1 MASAV
6 AAPFDPFGALGLP
19 RNATSRDI
27 KARYRELA
35 LKYHPNRS
43 QGSDEAKAALADQFY
58 TIHQAWQ
65 YLVDPDKRRR
75 HLELLKLAEEHTELL
90 ARMVDL
96 LNNDEPTS
104 LHVNN
109 RPGGHDGYISSD
121 ADEDALPHIGL
132 HRRRTTLEQ
141 ASTGSGEHL
150 GDIAAPPQS
159 LTGRSSS
166 RKRTKAQE
174 QAHTQSWPDNGTG
187 GDDYFSLRRKKL
199 EKLRR
204 KELAAF
210 GRYQNAMI
218 AKFEAEFEAERS
230 RDMYERA
237 KWKREYFER
246 APRETADRLRSFQH
260 FMSAFKAFSQQMPR
274 RRNRSTVS
282 YGGQILSTDDH
293 PDNGQFLAP
302 EHANSPSRTKL
313 LHRRGWSS
321 DISGDQTSSDEN
333 SSGGY
338 TSSRSGS
345 AWTLF
350 RRHSRN
356 TSLDAFQL
364 PVLRPNGTSCEAA
377 PQNTP
382 FMMVVKQPTGFADQ
396 AVGVNPD
403 SSPDS
408 GGTTPRS
415 PSPQLSTQDSTGFTL
430 VTQRRLSAIFENRVE
445 HAWPPSAKEVAS
457 KVDESGLKIS
467 PETCLFEIKT
477 LNTPEIDH
485 LPWDNVH
492 ELNYAEKSLMLGV
505 EADAEADP
513 VTLTTRLARLDRN
526 VAEKFMI
533 KPDAKERFR
542 FRLIYDHPEVSKS
555 QYQSSFIAL
564 SYRRK
569 HHVEK
574 KNGYFTLPLDPAM
587 FQAVW
592 DERQSDTEGVWVDQ
606 ISIDQDSRLETT
618 ISMSAMDMVYRSA
631 RLVVV
636 ALDDIELLP
645 RESEILKEHMDEFA
659 QMLHVPP
666 GKRFRGKQP
675 PYLETHDDLYTV
687 LQKILRSSWFKRAW
701 CRHEMRLARDHV
713 FLIPCKASDSNVVS
727 KVVRFTSPCLTHL
740 MALATE
746 VPFESDIELV
756 KPPLHAFFR
765 DRSKLR
771 PHEHLQHHHGNFT
784 TVIAEVFGMEAGG
797 DPRIPAK
804 QRAAD
809 AMKDKVSII
818 LNTMECGLALT
829 ESMRHPSMPLTKSE
843 CHYML
848 LILALA
854 ARDPGALCSVG
865 PPMRL
870 IQAGNISPLSPTA
883 SSTWLFE
890 PTNVDSGLNNYRT
903 LNRLPASATITTGL
917 EVGEHYVQLDLKFL
931 RTGPAQGAF
940 DNPESL
946 KLAQRFMTAC
956 TRHKFGRNRQRY
968 LIADAAANRH
978 FGDMRQIY
986 EQTLAC
992 IFECGPDWF
1001 EDICHLYGVSR
1012 WKQNGET
1019 AWNLLVALKS
1029 TDGRWPEHAWSAPAA
1044 GFVMDFVNF
1053 LVIRGIPQRQI
1064 IHREEWRPIWA
1075 RTANGGKVLTF
1086 VPPGEV
1092 RLAVPTAL
1100 LDPDYVHLARLW
1112 VLEARP
1118 SFSVP
1123 FHDHSPPSPVE
1134 GQRDWTLLGKSILFS
1149 DHLASQLVHSKGGQW
1164 CDKQRVYGREDPEI
1178 QRLLRE
1184 RSLHV

>member
-6 AAPFDPFGALGLP
+6 AAPFDPFEALGLP
-19 RNATSRDI
+19 RNATSPDI

-43 QGSDEAKAALADQFY
+43 QGSDDAKAALADQFY
-58 TIHQAWQ
+58 IIHQAWK

-75 HLELLKLAEEHTELL
+75 YLELLKLAEEHTELL
-90 ARMVDL
+90 GRMGNI
-96 LNNDEPTS
+96 LNDDEQTS
-104 LHVNN
+104 QHGDHHTV
-109 RPGGHDGYISSD
+109 RHDGYISSD
-121 ADEDALPHIGL
+121 ADEDELPRMGV
-132 HRRRTTLEQ
+132 HRRQTALELAGNGRVQ
-141 ASTGSGEHL
+141 HL
-150 GDIAAPPQS
+150 GDVPDLRQS
-159 LTGRSSS
+159 SMGRGSSHKWA
-166 RKRTKAQE
+166 RAQE
-174 QAHTQSWPDNGTG
+174 QTHAQTWPDTGTG
-187 GDDYFSLRRKKL
+187 GGDYFSLRRKKL

-210 GRYQNAMI
+210 ERYQNAMI
-218 AKFEAEFEAERS
+218 AKFEAEFEVERS
-230 RDMYERA
+230 RDSYDRA

-246 APRETADRLRSFQH
+246 APRETADRLRSFQY
-260 FMSAFKAFSQQMPR
+260 FMSAFKAFGQQVPR
-274 RRNRSTVS
+274 RQNRSTVS
-282 YGGQILSTDDH
+282 YGGQILSTDDD
-293 PDNGQFLAP
+293 PDKGQFLAP
-302 EHANSPSRTKL
+302 ENGSSPSQTKL

-333 SSGGY
+333 SSSGY

-345 AWTLF
+345 AWTRL
-350 RRHSRN
+350 RRHGCRA
-356 TSLDAFQL
+356 SLDAFQL
-364 PVLRPNGTSCEAA
+364 PVLRPNGTSREPMSHHA
-377 PQNTP
+377 P
-382 FMMVVKQPTGFADQ
+382 FKMVVKQPTEFTDQ
-396 AVGVNPD
+396 AVMGNQD

-408 GGTTPRS
+408 GGTTPTS
-415 PSPQLSTQDSTGFTL
+415 LFPNLSTQGSNGFTV
-430 VTQRRLSAIFENRVE
+430 VTQRRLAAIFENRNE
-445 HAWPPSAKEVAS
+445 HPVPSLLNEAEIKT
-457 KVDESGLKIS
+457 DESGRKVS
-467 PETCLFEIKT
+467 PETSLFEIKT
-477 LNTPEIDH
+477 LNAPKFNRVSCEK
-485 LPWDNVH
+485 VH
-492 ELNYAEKSLMLGV
+492 ELNYAEKAIMLSV
-505 EADAEADP
+505 EADAEVDP
-513 VTLTTRLARLDRN
+513 VNLTARLSRLDRN

-533 KPDAKERFR
+533 KPDAKESFR
-542 FRLIYDHPEVSKS
+542 FRLIYDRREVPIG
-555 QYQSSFIAL
+555 QRHSFIAL

-569 HHVEK
+569 RHVEK
-574 KNGYFTLPLDPAM
+574 QHGCFTLPLDPAM

-592 DERQSDTEGVWVDQ
+592 DERNSETEGVWIDQ

-631 RLVVV
+631 RLVVI
-636 ALDDIELLP
+636 ALDDIELDP
-645 RESEILKEHMDEFA
+645 RESEILKEHMDEYA

-666 GKRFRGKQP
+666 RKRFRGKQP
-675 PYLETHDDLYTV
+675 PYLDTHEDLYMV

-713 FLIPCKASDSNVVS
+713 FLIPCKDSDSDIVS
-727 KVVRFTSPCLTHL
+727 KVVRFTSHCFTHL

-771 PHEHLQHHHGNFT
+771 PSEHLKHHHGNFT
-784 TVIAEVFGMEAGG
+784 TVVAEVFGMEAGG

-809 AMKDKVSII
+809 AMKDKISII

-854 ARDPGALCSVG
+854 AQDPGALCSVG

-870 IQAGNISPLSPTA
+870 VQADNISPLSPNA

-917 EVGEHYVQLDLKFL
+917 ELGEHYVQLDLKFL
-931 RTGPAQGAF
+931 TTSTAHTAF

-956 TRHKFGRNRQRY
+956 TRNKFGRNRQRY
-968 LIADAAANRH
+968 LITDSAANRH
-978 FGDMRQIY
+978 FGDMRHVY

-992 IFECGPDWF
+992 VFECGPDWL
-1001 EDICHLYGVSR
+1001 EDICHRYGVSR
-1012 WKQNGET
+1012 WKQNGES

-1053 LVIRGIPQRQI
+1053 LVIRGMPQRQI
-1064 IHREEWRPIWA
+1064 IHQEEWRPIWVP
-1075 RTANGGKVLTF
+1075 TANGGKLLTF
-1086 VPPGEV
+1086 VPPGQI

-1112 VLEARP
+1112 VLETRP
-1118 SFSVP
+1118 SP
-1123 FHDHSPPSPVE
+1123 CEPYYDIEQPSLVE
-1134 GQRDWTLLGKSILFS
+1134 EQRHWTLLGKSILFT
-1149 DHLASQLVHSKGGQW
+1149 DNLASQLVHSKAGHWYDNQ
-1164 CDKQRVYGREDPEI
+1164 KVFGREDPEI

-1184 RSLHV
+1184 RSLHI